1 MIVDVGHCLIVKPQ
15 RNRKGNIL
23 AVNNTKIMDPS
34 YGTELDKTCS
44 TLQYVQNHT
53 AVLFE

>member
-15 RNRKGNIL
+15 RNIL
-23 AVNNTKIMDPS
+23 AVNKTKIMDLS